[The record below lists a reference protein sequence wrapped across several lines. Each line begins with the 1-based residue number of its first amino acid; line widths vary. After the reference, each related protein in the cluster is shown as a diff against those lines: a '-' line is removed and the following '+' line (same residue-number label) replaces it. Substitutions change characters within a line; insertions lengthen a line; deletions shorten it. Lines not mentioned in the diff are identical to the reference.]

1 MSRDILRPGRKLGPY
16 PEREFTLPNWLEK
29 AVSRIS
35 GPLARRY
42 HARQLGEQEFLKQV
56 HREAAALEG
65 LNAIALSKRAVAA
78 RHALLSDGF
87 TDEHCAQA
95 FAIVR
100 EFAGR
105 TLGMRH
111 FDSQIVGGWAILRG
125 MIAEMQ
131 TGEGKTLAA
140 TLPAC
145 TAAMAGIPVHVITVN
160 DYLAGRDCESMAPL
174 YKVLGLSVGAI
185 TADMDEPELRRKVYA
200 CDVAYCT
207 NQAVAFD
214 YLRDRVTMGHRRG
227 SVYRNID
234 ALRENAAEGGL
245 LLRGL
250 CFGIVDEADS
260 VLIDEA
266 RTPLKLSGPAAN
278 QIDRRV
284 LGQALKFATQLDN
297 YGNGYRIDEAR
308 NVELTENGAA
318 YLAQLAI
325 GLEGHWKSPR
335 RRELMVRQ
343 ALAAKHLYIKD
354 QQYIVRDDKIQIIDA
369 NTGRAMPDR
378 SWEMGLHQMIEAKE
392 QVEITDPAQS
402 LARITYQRFF
412 RRYLRLGAMT
422 GTAREV
428 AGELWS
434 VYRLPVVPISTHKPS
449 RRRTFPTRIHRTAD
463 GKWRDVVAR
472 TRTMHQKHRAI
483 LIGTRTVEISEKLSE
498 LLTEAGLDHEVL
510 NARQDRREAE
520 IVEKAGQAGR
530 ITVAT
535 NMAGRG
541 TDIMLAPDVAK
552 AGGLH
557 VIATERNEARRI
569 DRQLFGRCARQG
581 DPGSVEAILSWEDEI
596 MEFCAPRPILALAR
610 WLDSQT
616 TSFTYWGG
624 LALLR
629 SAQRAIERR
638 HGRIR
643 QNLLKQDQR
652 LDDIFALSGPM
663 E

>member
-1 MSRDILRPGRKLGPY
+1 MSSEILRPGRKLGSY
-16 PEREFTLPNWLEK
+16 PERDFTPPNWLES
-29 AVSRIS
+29 AVSRMS
-35 GPLARRY
+35 GPVARRY
-42 HARQLGEQEFLKQV
+42 RAGRLDEREFLQRV
-56 HREAAALEG
+56 HREASTLEALD
-65 LNAIALSKRAVAA
+65 AVALSQRAVAA

-87 TDEHCAQA
+87 VDEHCAVA
-95 FAIVR
+95 FAIIR

-125 MIAEMQ
+125 MVAEMQ

-145 TAAMAGIPVHVITVN
+145 TAAMAGIPVHIITVN
-160 DYLAGRDCESMAPL
+160 DYLAGRDCESMGPL
-174 YKVLGLSVGAI
+174 YKVLNLSVDAI
-185 TADMDEPELRRKVYA
+185 TADLHDPESRRKVYA

-214 YLRDRVTMGHRRG
+214 YLRDRVAMGHRRG
-227 SVYRNID
+227 GVYRNID
-234 ALRENAAEGGL
+234 ALQPEATQVRL

-266 RTPLKLSGPAAN
+266 RTPLKLSGPATN
-278 QIDRRV
+278 QIDRRT
-284 LGQALKFATQLDN
+284 LSQALRFATQLEN
-297 YGNGYRIDEAR
+297 YGKGFRIDEAR
-308 NVELTENGAA
+308 NIELTENGTA
-318 YLAQLAI
+318 YLSQLAV

-343 ALAAKHLYIKD
+343 ALAAKLLYIKD
-354 QQYIVRDDKIQIIDA
+354 QHYLVREGKVQIIDE

-428 AGELWS
+428 AAELWS
-434 VYRLPVVPISTHKPS
+434 VYRLPVVSVSTHMPS
-449 RRRTFPTRIHRTAD
+449 RRRTFPTRLHRTAD

-472 TRTMHQKHRAI
+472 TRAIHQKHRAI
-483 LIGTRTVEISEKLSE
+483 LIGTRSVEISEQLSE

-510 NARQDRREAE
+510 NARQDRREAV

-541 TDIMLAPDVAK
+541 TDIILAPEVAE

-581 DPGSVEAILSWEDEI
+581 DPGSVEAILSWEDGI
-596 MEFCAPRPILALAR
+596 MEFCGPGPILPLAR
-610 WLDSQT
+610 WLDSQVRG
-616 TSFTYWGG
+616 FTYWGG

-629 SAQRAIERR
+629 FAQWAIERR
-638 HGRIR
+638 HARTR